1 VIAERPRPIAVI
13 DTSVFLRDALS
24 STRRGAASRVLA
36 ILPVVA
42 HVVLCEDIRMELVE
56 KVKVYLGWTD
66 ADVRAAYGPVF
77 RAARW
82 LLPVPEG
89 PHHLRIVHHDAADT
103 MLVRV
108 AEAVYSDAVDLL
120 APDQGRF
127 IVTEN
132 TRHLPAGTAY
142 AGFLAVT
149 GHGML
154 TWLEDQGSTAS

>member
-1 VIAERPRPIAVI
+1 
-13 DTSVFLRDALS
+13 
-24 STRRGAASRVLA
+24 
-36 ILPVVA
+36 
-42 HVVLCEDIRMELVE
+42 MELVE
-56 KVKVYLGWTD
+56 KAEAYLGWTD

-82 LLPVPEG
+82 LTPVPQE
-89 PHHLRIVHHDAADT
+89 PHHLRIV
-103 MLVRV
+103 
-108 AEAVYSDAVDLL
+108 VDLL

-127 IVTEN
+127 IVSEN

-149 GHGML
+149 AHGML